1 MGLAVG
7 KMVDSVVGA
16 LGGCLLVFHFPHEL
30 KSRHQLRLG
39 IVGGGTRVYYLS
51 RVASSPA
58 KTMSGLQKIVTLL
71 VTGQFSTFTE
81 RFTHKA
87 SPLTLR

>member
-58 KTMSGLQKIVTLL
+58 KTLYNVWPPEDSHVVGNWTILYFHRKIY
-71 VTGQFSTFTE
+71 
-81 RFTHKA
+81 
-87 SPLTLR
+87 P